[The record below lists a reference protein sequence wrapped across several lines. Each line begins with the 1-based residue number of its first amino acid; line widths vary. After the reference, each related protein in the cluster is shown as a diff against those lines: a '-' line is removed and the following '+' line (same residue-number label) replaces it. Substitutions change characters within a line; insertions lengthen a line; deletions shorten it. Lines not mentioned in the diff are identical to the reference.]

1 MDVILTA
8 DVAHLG
14 KTGEVVKVKDGYG
27 RNFLIP
33 EGLAYLATEANKR
46 RIAAE
51 AGRRASTVAA
61 EQASAESIAEK
72 LRQVSL
78 TFTAKAGEGERL
90 FGSITA
96 ADIATKLAEAGHKV
110 DKRSIELEEPIRS
123 IGVYQVPVRLHSSVK
138 AEVRVWVVKE

>member
-1 MDVILTA
+1 MDVILTS

-14 KTGEVVKVKDGYG
+14 QAGEVVRVKDGYA

-33 EGLAYLATEANKR
+33 GGLAYHATEANKR
-46 RIAAE
+46 RIATE
-51 AGRRASTVAA
+51 AGRQANRAASEQSAA
-61 EQASAESIAEK
+61 EERAAQ

-78 TFTAKAGEGERL
+78 TFTAKAGEGDRL

-96 ADIATKLAEAGHKV
+96 ADIAQKLAEAGQKV
-110 DKRSIELEEPIRS
+110 DKRNIELEEPIRA
-123 IGVYQVPVRLHSSVK
+123 IGVYQVAVRLHPAVR

>member
-14 KTGEVVKVKDGYG
+14 KSGEVVKVKDGYG

-46 RIAAE
+46 RIAVE
-51 AGRRASTVAA
+51 AGRRASVAAA
-61 EQASAESIAEK
+61 EQTAAEASADQ
-72 LRQVSL
+72 LRKVSL
-78 TFTAKAGEGERL
+78 NFTAKAGEGDRL

-96 ADIATKLAEAGHKV
+96 ADIATKLAEAGHKI
-110 DKRSIELEEPIRS
+110 DKRNIELEEPIRS
-123 IGVYQVPVRLHSSVK
+123 IGVYQVPVRLHSGVK
-138 AEVRVWVVKE
+138 ADVRVWVVKE

>member
-14 KTGEVVKVKDGYG
+14 KTGEVVKVKDGYA

-33 EGLAYLATEANKR
+33 EGLAFLATENNKR
-46 RIAAE
+46 RIAAD
-51 AGRRASTVAA
+51 AGRRASSAAA
-61 EQASAESIAEK
+61 EQSTAQGIAEK
-72 LRQVSL
+72 LRQISL

-96 ADIATKLAEAGHKV
+96 ADIAAKLTEAGHRV
-110 DKRSIELEEPIRS
+110 DKRSVELEEPIRS
-123 IGVYQVPVRLHSSVK
+123 IGVYQVPVRLHASVR